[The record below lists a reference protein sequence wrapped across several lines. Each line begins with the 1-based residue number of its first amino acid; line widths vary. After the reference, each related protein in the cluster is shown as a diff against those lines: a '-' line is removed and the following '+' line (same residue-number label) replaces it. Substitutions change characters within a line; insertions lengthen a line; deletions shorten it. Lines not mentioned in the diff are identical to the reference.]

1 VKPAAKAIGA
11 AEAGTSPALASAR
24 LCSPRLPDLDM
35 LASMKPKTMSHISV
49 AKWLLIILAG
59 LSFVGPIYAQ
69 ERVVYTAFLSE
80 RDHYNSNGERL
91 TSVADILRQDR
102 ANYYKGGGD
111 RRDEDDGGFFATTES
126 RAKFEYYTIILGNVR
141 AAAIIQGA
149 QRSVVVRVV
158 GRRIYVE
165 GVE

>member
-1 VKPAAKAIGA
+1 
-11 AEAGTSPALASAR
+11 
-24 LCSPRLPDLDM
+24 M
-35 LASMKPKTMSHISV
+35 LASMKPKTMSSV
-49 AKWLLIILAG
+49 PMAKWLLIIMAG
-59 LSFVGPIYAQ
+59 LLFAGPIYAQ
-69 ERVVYTAFLSE
+69 ERVVYAAFLSE
-80 RDHYNSNGERL
+80 RDHYNSNGDRL

-111 RRDEDDGGFFATTES
+111 SGDADDGGFFATTEG

-149 QRSVVVRVV
+149 QRSIVVRVV

-165 GVE
+165 AVE